1 VSTWLP
7 VFVAVLLP
15 VLFLPVAVDGFILP
29 RAALALV
36 GGAAVFGAGLLYGRR
51 RLGRLAAPAAAV
63 AVAALLAAAFSV
75 APNLSAVGAYGR
87 YESLPMRLAYL
98 GLLVGA
104 AWLGE
109 RRRLVDGFLLGCGLA
124 SVEAVGQ
131 ALLGALPRP
140 DGNLGQPNLLAGLL
154 AMALPLA
161 LSRAIGEHD
170 EESREGPALSWAA
183 LGIWLSRSRSLG
195 AGREG
200 SADWRWLVMATLL
213 AAGLAASTS
222 RSGWLA
228 ALAGSTVLAVRLA
241 PQRIR
246 LPAVIAGGLIV
257 GVAAVLVV
265 STPLRQLNQDTGSA
279 RLGVWQDTLRLV
291 AARPLF
297 GWGEDTLGLIYGRYQ
312 SRDWEP
318 GDSFDR
324 AHSLPLDL
332 AAAQGIVGLAACAWL
347 FGVWWLAVVR
357 HRRLAG
363 FAGAAAAYLAWALLN
378 FDWAPATA
386 ALWLL
391 AGAAWPAGKERPR
404 SSVAWRGVLG
414 GAAVGVAL
422 ALAATAVL
430 ADLHFYRGRADQA
443 AVTDPLQPRYR
454 SAGGSLDD
462 LRAAAHL
469 HDPQPRTYV
478 ALGDAEARAGHPDRA
493 RAAYETALELYPYYE
508 DARKRLALNS

>member
-51 RLGRLAAPAAAV
+51 RLGRLAPPAAAV

-124 SVEAVGQ
+124 SVEAVSQ

-161 LSRAIGEHD
+161 LGRAIGERD
-170 EESREGPALSWAA
+170 EEMDGGERA
-183 LGIWLSRSRSLG
+183 
-195 AGREG
+195 
-200 SADWRWLVMATLL
+200 ADWRWLVLAALL
-213 AAGLAASTS
+213 GAGLAASTS

-228 ALAGSTVLAVRLA
+228 ALAGATVLAVRLA
-241 PQRIR
+241 PPRLR
-246 LPAVIAGGLIV
+246 LPAVIGGGLLV
-257 GVAAVLVV
+257 GVAALLVV

-279 RLGVWQDTLRLV
+279 RLGVWQDTLRVV

-332 AAAQGIVGLAACAWL
+332 AAAQGVVGLAACAWL

-357 HRRLAG
+357 HRSLAG

-378 FDWAPATA
+378 FDWAPVTA

-391 AGAAWPAGKERPR
+391 AGAAWPAGKERRP
-404 SSVAWRGVLG
+404 SPSAAWRGVLAG
-414 GAAVGVAL
+414 TAVGGAL

-454 SAGGSLDD
+454 AAGGSLDD

-508 DARKRLALNS
+508 DARKRLALNR